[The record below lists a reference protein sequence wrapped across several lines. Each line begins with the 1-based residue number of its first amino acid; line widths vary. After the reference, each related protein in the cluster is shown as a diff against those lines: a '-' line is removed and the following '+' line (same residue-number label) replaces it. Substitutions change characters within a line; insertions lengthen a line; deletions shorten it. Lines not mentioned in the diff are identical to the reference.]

1 MIKVEVTAAGVKN
14 LERLMLERRKGA
26 GRALT
31 RAIRT
36 EGFSLRMTL
45 MQAIRMGTP
54 APGERLKD
62 LSWIA
67 RSIKRKSGFRQP
79 GPLRRLASAVTYLV
93 DNASNEMRIGFTSR
107 SAKWARR
114 AAKAQQEGFDRPVTF
129 NLRQYMRRVGA
140 QRLFGR
146 LMRGES
152 MKPQHW
158 TKKVLFLRSTTR
170 RLVTPARPIVEPFWA
185 HQSKQSVVRIRNNFR
200 TIMRGGTA
208 PGGVLVSASDMAAWG
223 D

>member
-1 MIKVEVTAAGVKN
+1 MIKVEVNAAGIQN
-14 LERLMLERRKGA
+14 LERLMLDRRKGA
-26 GRALT
+26 SRALT
-31 RAIRT
+31 RAIKT

-45 MQAIRMGTP
+45 RQAILMGAP

-67 RSIKRKSGFRQP
+67 RSVKRKSGFRQP
-79 GPLRRLASAVTYLV
+79 SPLRRLAAAVTYLV
-93 DNASNEMRIGFTSR
+93 DGSSNEMRIGFTSR

-129 NLRQYMRRVGA
+129 NLRQYLRRVGA

-152 MKPQHW
+152 MERQHW

-185 HQSKQSVVRIRNNFR
+185 HQANKSAVRIRDNFR
-200 TIMRGGTA
+200 TIMRGGVA
-208 PGGVLVSASDMAAWG
+208 PGGVLVSAADMAAWR